1 MHERLDRS
9 IRSSI
14 EYAYAHPEDVKP
26 YIRRHA
32 QEMDESVMQ
41 QHIDLYVNQYSLQYG
56 DDGEGAI
63 RDLFERAERA
73 GIVPSSKRSLFE

>member
-1 MHERLDRS
+1 MHERLNRS

-14 EYAYAHPEDVKP
+14 EYAYVHPDEVKP
-26 YIRRHA
+26 YIRHHA

-41 QHIDLYVNQYSLQYG
+41 QHIDLYVNQFSLQYG
-56 DDGEGAI
+56 EDGEAAI

-73 GIVPSSKRSLFE
+73 GIVPSSRRSLFE